1 MSLSLRSLIEVMPI
15 GWSGSCSLMR
25 SELMSIPHA
34 CAKGISFSASVTGMR
49 HTLLILSHRAVVKL
63 SFSDWI
69 SSLSYGVS
77 SIMCWLSKYTF
88 FMLAILLFLWVVVF
102 LRFVQRELFACD
114 YLLVSSY
121 LDVLCTLR
129 LVRIR
134 MALWCLRIC

>member
-1 MSLSLRSLIEVMPI
+1 MRLSLRSLIEVTPI

-25 SELMSIPHA
+25 SVLMSIPHA

-88 FMLAILLFLWVVVF
+88 FMVVIVLFLWVVLLLRFALRILLPCGF
-102 LRFVQRELFACD
+102 LRGSPCLDRLCIL
-114 YLLVSSY
+114 LLV
-121 LDVLCTLR
+121 R
-129 LVRIR
+129 MR

>member
-1 MSLSLRSLIEVMPI
+1 MRLSLRSLIEVTPI
-15 GWSGSCSLMR
+15 GWSGSCSLIR

-49 HTLLILSHRAVVKL
+49 HTLLILSHRAVLKL

-77 SIMCWLSKYTF
+77 SIMCCLSKYTF
-88 FMLAILLFLWVVVF
+88 FMFLFLLVV
-102 LRFVQRELFACD
+102 LRRFVQRRLLPCGFLRGSPCLD
-114 YLLVSSY
+114 LLCSLLLV
-121 LDVLCTLR
+121 R
-129 LVRIR
+129 MR